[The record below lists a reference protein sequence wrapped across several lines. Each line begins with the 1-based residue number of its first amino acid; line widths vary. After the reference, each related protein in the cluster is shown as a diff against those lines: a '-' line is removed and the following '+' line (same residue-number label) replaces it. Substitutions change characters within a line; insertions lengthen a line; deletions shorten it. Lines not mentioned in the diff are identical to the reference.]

1 MEAFKIHTK
10 KHYELI
16 QEAESLPTYDE
27 QLDYFNSVA
36 ARRER
41 RGLLDDTYYVALY
54 MFVVYVV
61 NATNEHEIHKKPDI
75 NAICMKKIRSVIAY
89 VNTFKWPADDVLFI
103 EYKNEF
109 CFLMGKLFIMEKKYS
124 SAVRI
129 LSVCKDYVKNKKLID
144 MLIKEKKISVAVESS
159 ISPIQQNWPPASV
172 AAQANAIAQASVI
185 AQRNAF
191 QANAVAQV
199 NAVAQANAVAQ
210 RDASPK
216 RRSKLIRYDVSFTN
230 STKTQRVMIPAR
242 YPSDEDIKCLRSV
255 WETCRTHITHYS
267 SCVLIPDE
275 YLSTLDMQKQ
285 KAFIAAT
292 VDCLNLFNKTGAV
305 VNLLLALDILINNN
319 CWYYAYNL
327 YVLLLGA
334 DEPISVFIRIL
345 ILEMSF
351 TNDINVAA
359 AINKYMEKYFEKIQP
374 YISPEYVQ
382 KLISLS
388 STAHYINI
396 A

>member
-1 MEAFKIHTK
+1 MLRMEAFKIHTK

-27 QLDYFNSVA
+27 QLDYFNSIA
-36 ARRER
+36 TRKER

-89 VNTFKWPADDVLFI
+89 VNTFKWPADDTLYI

-109 CFLMGKLFIMEKKYS
+109 CFLMGKLCIMEKRYS

-129 LSVCKDYVKNKKLID
+129 LSVCKDYAKNKKLID
-144 MLIKEKKISVAVESS
+144 MLIKEKKISIAVEASTDNVV
-159 ISPIQQNWPPASV
+159 IPPAV
-172 AAQANAIAQASVI
+172 VPP
-185 AQRNAF
+185 
-191 QANAVAQV
+191 AVTQHTNV
-199 NAVAQANAVAQ
+199 VTQQPAVAQ

-216 RRSKLIRYDVSFTN
+216 RRNKVIYYEVSFTN

-267 SCVLIPDE
+267 SCVLIPNE
-275 YLSTLDMQKQ
+275 YLSTLDTQKQ

-292 VDCLNLFNKTGAV
+292 IDCLNLFNKTGAV

-351 TNDINVAA
+351 TNDITVATT
-359 AINKYMEKYFEKIQP
+359 INEYMEKYFEKIQP

-388 STAHYINI
+388 STANYINV